1 VTAARVLVAVVAV
14 AVLAWLA
21 VMERSARLQATGIA
35 ATARQDWDRAEDDFR
50 AAAWLS
56 LDIAPDFRRSFVYQ
70 ASSRPDE
77 AIAVL
82 RDVVRREPD
91 NRAAWG
97 VIEEFTRERDPA
109 LSARAREQLRRLDP
123 LNARR

>member
-1 VTAARVLVAVVAV
+1 MTAARVAVAVVAV

-21 VMERSARLQATGIA
+21 VMERSTRLQASGIA
-35 ATARQDWDRAEDDFR
+35 ATARQEWDRAEADFR
-50 AAAWLS
+50 AARS
-56 LDIAPDFRRSFVYQ
+56 LNPDVAPDMRRSFVYQ

-82 RDVVRREPD
+82 RDVVQREPD
-91 NRAAWG
+91 NRAVWG

-109 LSARAREQLRRLDP
+109 LSGRAREQLRRLDP
-123 LNARR
+123 LNAR

>member
-1 VTAARVLVAVVAV
+1 MTAARVIVAVVAV

-50 AAAWLS
+50 AAAS
-56 LDIAPDFRRSFVYQ
+56 LNPDVAPDFRRSFVYQ

-97 VIEEFTRERDPA
+97 VIEEFTRELDPA
-109 LSARAREQLRRLDP
+109 LSARAREELRRLDP
-123 LNARR
+123 LNAR

>member
-1 VTAARVLVAVVAV
+1 MTARVFVAIVAV
-14 AVLAWLA
+14 AVLAWLS
-21 VMERSARLQATGIA
+21 VMERNTRLLANGVA
-35 ATARQDWDRAEDDFR
+35 ATARQDWDRAEADFR
-50 AAAWLS
+50 AARL
-56 LDIAPDFRRSFVYQ
+56 LNPDVAPDLRRSFVYQ

-82 RDVVRREPD
+82 QDVVRREPD
-91 NRAAWG
+91 NRAVWG

-123 LNARR
+123 LNAR